1 MNKLLTISGVFINA
15 FNPSYKWARGEGGS
29 DKWGGRCLVS
39 RITARHK
46 LRSRKTVIPYQRVGK
61 TEKSCWIYHRC
72 LLTRLNRAC
81 SSTRGTH
88 YELSLKSKQWI
99 RISLGTKET
108 FGTLNSKN
116 KLPKSREKNEEIIP
130 RIFLKHPDDVAFR
143 LWTCNKYWPTFIG
156 KYLNLRG
163 RNFWK
168 SFWKFSN
175 ETLFENFWKN

>member
-1 MNKLLTISGVFINA
+1 MLDLSPVSFDTTKSGVFL
-15 FNPSYKWARGEGGS
+15 YKRRG
-29 DKWGGRCLVS
+29 DGR
-39 RITARHK
+39 
-46 LRSRKTVIPYQRVGK
+46 
-61 TEKSCWIYHRC
+61 
-72 LLTRLNRAC
+72 
-81 SSTRGTH
+81 

-143 LWTCNKYWPTFIG
+143 LWICNKYWPTFIG
-156 KYLNLRG
+156 KYLNLKG

-175 ETLFENFWKN
+175 ETLFENLWKN

>member
-61 TEKSCWIYHRC
+61 TEKSSWIYHRC

-81 SSTRGTH
+81 SSTREAEMGVM
-88 YELSLKSKQWI
+88 SSVW
-99 RISLGTKET
+99 
-108 FGTLNSKN
+108 
-116 KLPKSREKNEEIIP
+116 SR
-130 RIFLKHPDDVAFR
+130 
-143 LWTCNKYWPTFIG
+143 
-156 KYLNLRG
+156 
-163 RNFWK
+163 
-168 SFWKFSN
+168 SN
-175 ETLFENFWKN
+175 EFEYRWARRKLLVHWIQRINYLSQERKMKKLFRGYF